1 MTLPLDVVPAGAALA
16 RVHRKSDHPVFFG
29 PGPGKAPTWRFDSP
43 SGAFGVFYV
52 GMGLAGALLET
63 LLRNPRRKMVA
74 HGDVTSRASSE
85 LRCSRDLRLVRLHG
99 PGLQRLGCDNAIS
112 TGPYDP
118 CGAWADAL
126 WAHPEAPCGIAY
138 PSRHDEREI
147 CLAIFERP
155 GLHFTATAPIDLTD
169 QLPKLAS
176 ILGEYGKSI
185 ARAPS

>member
-1 MTLPLDVVPAGAALA
+1 MA
-16 RVHRKSDHPVFFG
+16 RVHRKSNHPVFFG
-29 PGPGKAPTWRFDSP
+29 PGPGNAPTWRFDSL
-43 SGAFGVFYV
+43 SGAFGVLYV
-52 GMGLAGALLET
+52 GMDLAGALVET
-63 LLRNPRRKMVA
+63 LVRNPKRKMVA
-74 HGDVTSRASSE
+74 YDDVISRASSE
-85 LRCSRDLRLVRLHG
+85 LRCSRDLRLVQLHG
-99 PGLQRLGCDNAIS
+99 AGLQQLGCDNAIS
-112 TGPYDP
+112 TGPYGP

-155 GLHFTATAPIDLTD
+155 DLQFMAAAPIDLTD

-176 ILGEYGKSI
+176 ILSGYGKSI